1 MVTAKSRSEPMT
13 RYAGTSRVRAVAC
26 ALIAFTTSIAAAQ
39 PAERHRTYPAPQ
51 DAVQALITAVKAGN
65 FDELLAIFG
74 PDGEQLVASSD
85 PATGR
90 RNREVF
96 SVAVTEKWQLV

>member
-1 MVTAKSRSEPMT
+1 MAKSRSEAMT
-13 RYAGTSRVRAVAC
+13 RNAGTSRGCAIAC
-26 ALIAFTTSIAAAQ
+26 ALVALVSSMAGAQ
-39 PAERHRTYPAPQ
+39 HADGHRTFAAPH
-51 DAVQALITAVKAGN
+51 DAVQALIAAVRTGN
-65 FDELLAIFG
+65 LDELLAIFG

-96 SVAVTEKWQLV
+96 SVAVAEKW